1 MNIQCILTY
10 FALFMSIFNNSTS
23 DLVISAIRLV
33 FCTVR
38 ATNEA
43 FILSCNDLSYLLSI
57 QFAVSRLFHLA
68 IVLKFVFNQQ
78 FCFSCGNGCW
88 WLLVRP
94 GPCGRMFQDFFV
106 IKLHHLNVFVNDRLV
121 CVCVCVCVYQ
131 QQTCSVHQ
139 IGHQVSSQP
148 VLNV

>member
-68 IVLKFVFNQQ
+68 IVLKFVFSNI
-78 FCFSCGNGCW
+78 
-88 WLLVRP
+88 LLQLWEWMLVAPRQARTVWQDVPRLFRYKVTPFERICERP
-94 GPCGRMFQDFFV
+94 S
-106 IKLHHLNVFVNDRLV
+106 